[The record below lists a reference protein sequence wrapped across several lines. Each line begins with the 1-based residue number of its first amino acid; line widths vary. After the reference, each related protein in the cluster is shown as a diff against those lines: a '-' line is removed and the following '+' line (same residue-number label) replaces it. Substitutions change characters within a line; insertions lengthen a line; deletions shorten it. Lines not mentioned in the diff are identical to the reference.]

1 MEDLDLSGFWKGRRI
16 MVTGHTGF
24 KGGWL
29 AVWLR
34 RLGAQVHG
42 FALQAPTHPSL
53 FEEARVGEGMAST
66 IGDIRDARAFGT
78 AMARAQPEVVF
89 HLAAQPI
96 VRQSYAEPV
105 ETFHTNVM
113 GTVHVLETV
122 RRTPSVRAV
131 VNVTT
136 DKCYENRES
145 PRGYREDDPLGG
157 HDPYS
162 GSKACAEIVGSV
174 YRRSFMTPR
183 ANADG
188 GAVALANARA
198 GNVIGGGD
206 WARDRLVPD
215 MIRAI
220 QAGNPVRIRNPGS
233 TRPWQHVLE
242 PLSAY
247 LLLARRLLEGDSS
260 AADAWNFGPDEGDMR
275 PVSWILDRWAARWG
289 EGFAWSQDAGNHP
302 HETRLLK
309 LDTRKATE
317 RLGWRPRWPLE
328 EGLDRTIDWY
338 REWMRGGDVRAATIR
353 QIEEFSACR

>member
-1 MEDLDLSGFWKGRRI
+1 MEDLDLNRFWKGKRVL
-16 MVTGHTGF
+16 VTGHTGF

-29 AVWLR
+29 SLWLG

-42 FALQAPTHPSL
+42 FALKAPTQPSL
-53 FEEARVGEGMAST
+53 FEEARVAEGMTST
-66 IGDIRDARAFGT
+66 IGDIRDPESLQSALGRAE
-78 AMARAQPEVVF
+78 PEVVF

-113 GTVHVLETV
+113 GTVNVLEAV
-122 RRTPSVRAV
+122 RHAPSVRAV

-136 DKCYENRES
+136 DKCYENREWQ
-145 PRGYREDDPLGG
+145 RGYREDDPLGG

-162 GSKACAEIVGSV
+162 GSKACAEIVGAV
-174 YRRSFMTPR
+174 YRRSFLSSR
-183 ANADG
+183 ADG
-188 GAVALANARA
+188 GAVGVANARA

-206 WARDRLVPD
+206 WARDRLIPD

-220 QAGNPVRIRNPGS
+220 VSGVPVRIRNPAS

-247 LLLARRLLEGDSS
+247 LLLARRLLSGDVSV
-260 AADAWNFGPDEGDMR
+260 ADAWNFGPDASDVR

-289 EGFAWSQDAGNHP
+289 EGFAWSRDDGDHP
-302 HETRLLK
+302 HEARLLQ
-309 LDTRKATE
+309 LDIGKARE

-328 EGLDRTIDWY
+328 DGLDRTIDWY
-338 REWMRGGDVRAATIR
+338 REWRRGGDMRAATIR